1 MTYFRDGKKFL
12 TDRPFGNTEFYGG
25 QSVRPPVI
33 EPTFANEI
41 QRERAEFQKLRFQYD
56 PYYEYSDDHQYW
68 AKHSTIRRK
77 LIEMKKNL
85 GLFGQDLTHPVCNSN
100 GSLVY

>member
-1 MTYFRDGKKFL
+1 MTYWKNGKKFL
-12 TDRPFGNTEFYGG
+12 HSEPLSNSDFYGG
-25 QSVRPPVI
+25 TSNRPPVI
-33 EPTFANEI
+33 EPTFDNEI
-41 QRERAEFQKLRFQYD
+41 QRERHEFQKLRRLYD

-85 GLFGQDLTHPVCNSN
+85 GLFGQDLTAPVCNSN